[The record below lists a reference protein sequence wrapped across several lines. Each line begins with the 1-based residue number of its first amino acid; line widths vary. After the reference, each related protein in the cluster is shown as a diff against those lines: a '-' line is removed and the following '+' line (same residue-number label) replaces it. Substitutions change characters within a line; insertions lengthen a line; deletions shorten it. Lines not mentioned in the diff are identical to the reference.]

1 MTSTPLTMMIV
12 HSKAYNMRII
22 DTIESA
28 SEICCNVVS
37 GCGVL
42 SELNVDI
49 IDKGDS
55 ATIKYKGV
63 IDINNAFIKFYGSVS
78 SGANMFTSI
87 ARKLSD
93 VTSELEVLCNNGEI
107 VETKR
112 NDVASIIY
120 FEGEL
125 ISSDSIRLTYFNSV
139 DTHIYDMAI
148 TSDVVGVVDM
158 VNRIENNLRLF
169 VINNN
174 YHRMIEIDGADNTK
188 LNNIHNGD
196 VVRCHFDTFGY
207 QDVYPPIQ
215 CTYCYPLD
223 DIKIEQS
230 VIEQAEKEYDIY
242 IKSLLK

>member
-1 MTSTPLTMMIV
+1 
-12 HSKAYNMRII
+12 MRII

-28 SEICCNVVS
+28 SEICCNIIS

-63 IDINNAFIKFYGSVS
+63 IDINNAFIKFYGSIS
-78 SGANMFTSI
+78 SGANMFTSV

-112 NDVASIIY
+112 NDVASVIY

-125 ISSDSIRLTYFNSV
+125 ISGDSIRLTYFNSV
-139 DTHIYDMAI
+139 DTHLYDMAI
-148 TSDVVGVVDM
+148 INDIVGVVDM
-158 VNRIENNLRLF
+158 VNKIDNNLRLF
-169 VINNN
+169 IINNN
-174 YHRMIEIDGADNTK
+174 YHRMIELHGRANVK
-188 LNNIHNGD
+188 LDDIHNGD

-223 DIKIEQS
+223 DIKIEQV

-242 IKSLLK
+242 IKSLSK

>member
-1 MTSTPLTMMIV
+1 
-12 HSKAYNMRII
+12 MRII

-28 SEICCNVVS
+28 SEICCNLIS

-93 VTSELEVLCNNGEI
+93 VTSELETLCNNGEI

-125 ISSDSIRLTYFNSV
+125 ISSDSIRLTYFNNV
-139 DTHIYDMAI
+139 DTHLYDMAI

-158 VNRIENNLRLF
+158 VNKIDNNLRLF
-169 VINNN
+169 IINNN
-174 YHRMIEIDGADNTK
+174 YHRMIEIDGTTNIK

-215 CTYCYPLD
+215 CTHCYPLD
-223 DIKIEQS
+223 DIKIEKA

>member
-1 MTSTPLTMMIV
+1 MS
-12 HSKAYNMRII
+12 II

-28 SEICCNVVS
+28 SEICCNVIS

-93 VTSELEVLCNNGEI
+93 VTSELETLCNNGEI

-125 ISSDSIRLTYFNSV
+125 ISSDSIRLTYFNNV
-139 DTHIYDMAI
+139 DTHLYDMTI
-148 TSDVVGVVDM
+148 VSDVVGVVDM
-158 VNRIENNLRLF
+158 VNKIDNKLRLF
-169 VINNN
+169 IINNN
-174 YHRMIEIDGADNTK
+174 YHRMIEIDGAANIK

-196 VVRCHFDTFGY
+196 VVRCHFNTFGY
-207 QDVYPPIQ
+207 QDTYPPIQ
-215 CTYCYPLD
+215 CTHCYPLCYPLD

-230 VIEQAEKEYDIY
+230 VVEQAKKEYDIY

>member
-1 MTSTPLTMMIV
+1 
-12 HSKAYNMRII
+12 MRII

-28 SEICCNVVS
+28 SKMCCNVIN

-112 NDVASIIY
+112 NGVASIIY

-139 DTHIYDMAI
+139 DTHLCDMAI
-148 TSDVVGVVDM
+148 VSDVVGVVDM
-158 VNRIENNLRLF
+158 VNRIDNNLRLF
-169 VINNN
+169 IINNN
-174 YHRMIEIDGADNTK
+174 YHRMIEIGGAANIK
-188 LNNIHNGD
+188 LDNIHNGN
-196 VVRCHFDTFGY
+196 VVRCHFNTFGY

-215 CTYCYPLD
+215 CTHCYPLD

-230 VIEQAEKEYDIY
+230 VIEQAEKEYHIY